1 VTIYIA
7 LLRGINVGGHHKIK
21 MADLKAM
28 LEGLGLSRVQTYI
41 QSGNV
46 LFESP
51 KSKTELKEL
60 FENGIRETFGYSISI
75 IFRTAEEMEDIIRS
89 CPFSEAM
96 IQEADEASAFV
107 SFYVGMLPDAPS
119 QEEVDKLVAAA
130 NEEETIRCIGSN
142 IYLLLKKSARDSKL
156 TNQLQKLSVPVT
168 MRNWKTTN
176 KLAQL
181 AAAMKA

>member
-1 VTIYIA
+1 MTIYIA

-21 MADLKAM
+21 MADLKTL
-28 LEGLGLSRVQTYI
+28 LEGLGLSRVQTYM

-51 KSKTELKEL
+51 KSKTQLKEL
-60 FENGIRETFGYSISI
+60 FENGIREAFGYSISV
-75 IFRTAEEMEDIIRS
+75 IFRTGEEMEDIIRS

-107 SFYVGMLPDAPS
+107 SFYVGMLPDVPS

-130 NEEETIRCIGSN
+130 NEEETIRCIGS
-142 IYLLLKKSARDSKL
+142 IKKSARDSKL

-181 AAAMKA
+181 AAAMKP